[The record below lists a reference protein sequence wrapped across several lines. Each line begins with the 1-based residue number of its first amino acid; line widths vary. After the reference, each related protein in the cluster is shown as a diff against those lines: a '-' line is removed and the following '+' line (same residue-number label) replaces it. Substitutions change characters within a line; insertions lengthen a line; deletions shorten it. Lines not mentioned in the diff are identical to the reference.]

1 MPQWSIILIAT
12 VAFAILAPI
21 IGCLLAGVDRKLSAR
36 LQGRV
41 GPSMLQPYYDMRKL
55 LEKDDVSVN
64 TTEGVY
70 VTCALIFAIV
80 AGGIFYGGGNLLLC
94 VFIITLAS
102 LFFIV
107 AAYSTRSPYAEVGA
121 NRETV
126 QVMSYEPMVLLMTV
140 VFFMATG
147 SFYVSAVFGQGVPVI
162 AKGFLAF
169 IGVLFILTIKLRKSP
184 FDISMSHHAHQEI
197 VRGMTTE
204 MSGPTLAKVEI
215 MHWCENVLFLG
226 WIGMFFVWG
235 GPWTIVIGIVAA
247 VLAYLLE
254 IFIDNNFARVKWQ
267 AMLKWSWIVAL
278 VLGGVNV
285 ALLMFGIL

>member
-94 VFIITLAS
+94 VFVVTLAS

-162 AKGFLAF
+162 
-169 IGVLFILTIKLRKSP
+169 
-184 FDISMSHHAHQEI
+184 
-197 VRGMTTE
+197 
-204 MSGPTLAKVEI
+204 
-215 MHWCENVLFLG
+215 
-226 WIGMFFVWG
+226 
-235 GPWTIVIGIVAA
+235 VIGLQVRYIHSHYGIASLSDFNHA
-247 VLAYLLE
+247 VSLACAVIRKLDGE
-254 IFIDNNFARVKWQ
+254 TIRSF
-267 AMLKWSWIVAL
+267 
-278 VLGGVNV
+278 
-285 ALLMFGIL
+285 

>member
-126 QVMSYEPMVLLMTV
+126 QVMSYEPMV
-140 VFFMATG
+140 
-147 SFYVSAVFGQGVPVI
+147 
-162 AKGFLAF
+162 
-169 IGVLFILTIKLRKSP
+169 
-184 FDISMSHHAHQEI
+184 
-197 VRGMTTE
+197 
-204 MSGPTLAKVEI
+204 
-215 MHWCENVLFLG
+215 
-226 WIGMFFVWG
+226 
-235 GPWTIVIGIVAA
+235 
-247 VLAYLLE
+247 
-254 IFIDNNFARVKWQ
+254 
-267 AMLKWSWIVAL
+267 
-278 VLGGVNV
+278 
-285 ALLMFGIL
+285 